1 MISLNRSLS
10 VALNATIYNFSI
22 ELADADRGVY
32 ETLDLRVARHPSEA
46 EEYLATRLLAYCL
59 EYTEGIAFSKG
70 VSDPDNPA
78 IVVRDLTGAFVA
90 WIDIGAPDA
99 ARLHRAGKAAP
110 RVAVYT
116 HKDPARLI
124 RQWSGERIHR
134 GAELELYSFDRT
146 LISGLAARL
155 QRRMA
160 CTLSVTGGHLYIAFD
175 EGALDGAVE
184 RHALP
189 AGSGS

>member
-1 MISLNRSLS
+1 MISRNRGVS
-10 VALNATIYNFSI
+10 VALTATIYNFTI
-22 ELADADRGVY
+22 DLADADRGVC
-32 ETLDLRVARHPSEA
+32 ETLDLRVARHPSET

-70 VSDPDNPA
+70 VSDPDNPTIA
-78 IVVRDLTGAFVA
+78 VCDLTGAFVA

-116 HKDPARLI
+116 HKDPVRLI

-134 GAELELYSFDRT
+134 AAELELYSFDRA
-146 LISGLAARL
+146 LIDGLVARL
-155 QRRMA
+155 KRRMA
-160 CTLSVTGGHLYIAFD
+160 CTLSVTGGHLYVAFD
-175 EGALDGAVE
+175 DGALEGVVE
-184 RHALP
+184 QHASP